1 MDAKKLKSP
10 EKEIIGLFLDRMEAE
25 KNSSSHT
32 LRAYTLDLCQFFD
45 FLRERGLWDDQRGRD
60 GVASV
65 QAAHVR
71 AFATMVFG
79 RKVSPC
85 TLERKLSTL
94 RSFFAYLQRIGVMVH
109 NPARNIPLPS
119 KPKLTPDFLTP
130 DEVFA
135 LVENPKGDDPSS
147 LRDRAVLELFYATGM
162 RASEMESLCV
172 KDIDWANG
180 FITVRGKGKKERLV
194 PFGVKAG
201 DALKRLLEEPAP
213 RHADVLGDP
222 VFLNK
227 SGHRLTVRSI
237 HSVVKRWGRKSGLDR
252 PVAPHKLRH
261 TFATHLLDNGADL
274 RMIQEMLGHSSLS
287 TTQKYTHVGLK
298 QLMKVYD
305 DAHPRAVKTRTSK
318 EKGGFHEQP

>member
-1 MDAKKLKSP
+1 MDIAKIKAP
-10 EKEIIGLFLDRMEAE
+10 EKEIIGLFLDRMVAE

-45 FLRERGLWDDQRGRD
+45 FLRERGFWDDTRGRND
-60 GVASV
+60 VSSL
-65 QAAHVR
+65 QQTHLR

-79 RKVSPC
+79 RKVSAG

-94 RSFFAYLQRIGVMVH
+94 RSFFAYLQRIGVMGH

-119 KPKLTPDFLTP
+119 KPAITPDFLTP

-135 LVENPKGDDPSS
+135 LVENPKGDDSAS
-147 LRDRAVLELFYATGM
+147 LRDKAILELFYATGM
-162 RASEMESLCV
+162 RASEMESLSV

-180 FITVRGKGKKERLV
+180 FITVLGKGKKERLV
-194 PFGVKAG
+194 PFGEKAG
-201 DALKRLLEEPAP
+201 SALKKALEET
-213 RHADVLGDP
+213 RYRRTDKLGVP

-237 HSVVKRWGRKSGLDR
+237 HSVVKRWGIKSGLDR

-305 DAHPRAVKTRTSK
+305 DAHPRALKAKT
-318 EKGGFHEQP
+318 

>member
-1 MDAKKLKSP
+1 M
-10 EKEIIGLFLDRMEAE
+10 G
-25 KNSSSHT
+25 
-32 LRAYTLDLCQFFD
+32 
-45 FLRERGLWDDQRGRD
+45 
-60 GVASV
+60 
-65 QAAHVR
+65 
-71 AFATMVFG
+71 
-79 RKVSPC
+79 
-85 TLERKLSTL
+85 
-94 RSFFAYLQRIGVMVH
+94 H

-135 LVENPKGDDPSS
+135 LVENPKGDDLSS
-147 LRDRAVLELFYATGM
+147 IRDRAMLELFYATGM

-172 KDIDWANG
+172 KDIDWSNE

-194 PFGVKAG
+194 PFGVKAVNALRRLVDAAQKRIG
-201 DALKRLLEEPAP
+201 DA
-213 RHADVLGDP
+213 LGDP

-227 SGHRLTVRSI
+227 SGRRLTVRSI
-237 HSVVKRWGRKSGLDR
+237 HSVVKLWGRKSGLDR
-252 PVAPHKLRH
+252 TVAPHKLRH

-305 DAHPRAVKTRTSK
+305 DAHPRALKTKT
-318 EKGGFHEQP
+318 

>member
-1 MDAKKLKSP
+1 MDANKLKSP
-10 EKEIIGLFLDRMEAE
+10 EKEIIGLFLDRMVVE
-25 KNSSSHT
+25 KNSSSNT
-32 LRAYTLDLCQFFD
+32 LRAYSLDLCQFFT
-45 FLRERGLWDDQRGRD
+45 FLRDRGLWDDTRGRD
-60 GVASV
+60 GVTSIKPAD
-65 QAAHVR
+65 VR

-79 RKVSPC
+79 RKVSAG

-94 RSFFAYLQRIGVMVH
+94 RSFFAYLQRIGMMGY

-119 KPKLTPDFLTP
+119 KPAITPDFLTP

-135 LVENPKGDDPSS
+135 LVENPKGADSS
-147 LRDRAVLELFYATGM
+147 SVRDRAILELFYATGM
-162 RASEMESLCV
+162 RASEMESLSV
-172 KDIDWANG
+172 KHVDWSAG
-180 FITVRGKGKKERLV
+180 FITVLGKGKKERLV

-201 DALKRLLEEPAP
+201 SALKKVLEET
-213 RHADVLGDP
+213 RYRRADKLGEP

-237 HSVVKRWGRKSGLDR
+237 HSIVKRWGRKSGLDR

-305 DAHPRAVKTRTSK
+305 DAHPRALKSKT
-318 EKGGFHEQP
+318 